1 MVVGYSE
8 ILGLDADLA
17 LMGGRSYWVDSIVLF
32 AQVAW
37 LPLSSFLIV
46 KVSPRTL
53 LPVMILGYGIAQ
65 ACTSATQNFGGL
77 MALRAMLGIFE
88 AACLPLFAIMIGA
101 WYRRAEQPLRIA
113 AWYGTTGLA
122 TVIAPLL
129 AYGFGKIEGPHL
141 SPWRM

>member
-1 MVVGYSE
+1 MVVGHSK
-8 ILGLDADLA
+8 ILGFDTDLA
-17 LMGGRSYWVDSIVLF
+17 FTGGRSYWVDSIVLF

-37 LPLSSFLIV
+37 LPVSSLLIV
-46 KVSPRTL
+46 KFSPRTL
-53 LPVMILGYGIAQ
+53 LPAMILGYGIAQ
-65 ACTSATQNFGGL
+65 TCTAATQNFGGL

-88 AACLPLFAIMIGA
+88 AGCLPLFAIMIGT

-129 AYGFGKIEGPHL
+129 AYGFGKIERPHL
-141 SPWRM
+141 SPWRT